1 MRQRKR
7 AAFLTL
13 GCKVNQYET
22 DAMTELLE
30 KAGYEIV
37 PFQENADFYII
48 NTCSVT
54 NMAERKS
61 RQMIHRAK
69 KNHPDSVVVAVGCYV
84 QTAASDLKQEYA
96 VDLLIGNNKKKD
108 IAAILE
114 RYELEKVGLKGH
126 GLEDQELQKDGLENW
141 KSKKDDLKKY
151 SLESQESKKD
161 GLKKHDLQNQES
173 KKDGLKERGLK
184 DPESEGDEKE
194 KEDTENIMENVID
207 IAHTKEYE
215 SLAIQRTME
224 HTRVYVKIQDGC
236 NQFCSYCLIPYTRGR
251 VRSRAKA
258 AILDEVKTLAG
269 NGYQEIVLTGI
280 HISSYGQDLQKDS
293 LQSLLEKLHEI
304 EGIERIRL
312 GSLEP
317 RIITEEFVKSISSLP
332 KICPHFHLS
341 LQSGCD
347 ATLKRMNRK
356 YTTKEYE
363 TACHLLRKYY
373 DKPAL
378 TTDVIVGFPG
388 ETEQEFEQT
397 VEFLERIH
405 LYEMHV
411 FQYSKR
417 RGTKAERMEN
427 QVDPSVKQKRSKI
440 LLDMTARQKREYE
453 ESFFGKEEVVL
464 VEEKI
469 AQNNEEYFTGHT
481 KRYLKLAILSH
492 KNIEKQMVRV
502 KIIGYS
508 NENRLMA
515 ETLD

>member
-1 MRQRKR
+1 MDRKKR

-22 DAMTELLE
+22 DAMVELLE
-30 KAGYEIV
+30 NVGYEV
-37 PFQENADFYII
+37 VSFQEDVDFYII

-69 KNHPDSVVVAVGCYV
+69 KKHPKSTIVAVGCYV
-84 QTAASDLKQEYA
+84 QTAAEELKKEYA

-108 IAAILE
+108 IVSILE
-114 RYELEKVGLKGH
+114 DY
-126 GLEDQELQKDGLENW
+126 
-141 KSKKDDLKKY
+141 KKDR
-151 SLESQESKKD
+151 E
-161 GLKKHDLQNQES
+161 N
-173 KKDGLKERGLK
+173 
-184 DPESEGDEKE
+184 
-194 KEDTENIMENVID
+194 TETVID

-215 SLAIQRTME
+215 ELHIEKTME

-251 VRSRAKA
+251 VRSRAKTE
-258 AILDEVKTLAG
+258 ILDEVQNLAK

-280 HISSYGQDLQKDS
+280 HISSYGQDLESDN
-293 LQSLLEKLHEI
+293 LESLLVELHKI
-304 EGIERIRL
+304 EGIQRIRL

-317 RIITEEFVKSISSLP
+317 RIITEKFVKTISSLH

-356 YTTKEYE
+356 YTTAEYE
-363 TACHLLRKYY
+363 KACNLLREYY
-373 DKPAL
+373 DRPAL

-388 ETEQEFEQT
+388 ETEEEFEQT
-397 VEFLERIH
+397 VQFLERIH

-417 RGTKAERMEN
+417 RGTRAEKMEN
-427 QVDPSVKQKRSKI
+427 QVAPSVKHERSKI
-440 LLDMTARQKREYE
+440 LLDMTARQKMEYE
-453 ESFFGKEEVVL
+453 ESFFGEEEIVL

-481 KRYLKLAILSH
+481 KRYLKLSILSH

-508 NENRLMA
+508 NENRLIA

>member
-1 MRQRKR
+1 MNRKKR

-22 DAMTELLE
+22 DAMVELLE
-30 KAGYEIV
+30 NAGYGIV
-37 PFQENADFYII
+37 SFQEDADFYII

-69 KNHPDSVVVAVGCYV
+69 KKHPKSTIVVAGCYV
-84 QTAASDLKQEYA
+84 QTAAEELRQEYG
-96 VDLLIGNNKKKD
+96 VDLLVGNNKKKD
-108 IAAILE
+108 IVSILE
-114 RYELEKVGLKGH
+114 EYTTDREKK
-126 GLEDQELQKDGLENW
+126 
-141 KSKKDDLKKY
+141 
-151 SLESQESKKD
+151 
-161 GLKKHDLQNQES
+161 
-173 KKDGLKERGLK
+173 
-184 DPESEGDEKE
+184 
-194 KEDTENIMENVID
+194 ENIID
-207 IAHTKEYE
+207 IAKTKEYE
-215 SLAIQRTME
+215 ELHIKKTME

-251 VRSRAKA
+251 VRSREKA
-258 AILDEVKTLAG
+258 EILDEVSNLAK
-269 NGYQEIVLTGI
+269 NGYREIVLTGI
-280 HISSYGQDLQKDS
+280 HISSYGQDLENDN
-293 LQSLLEKLHEI
+293 LESLLVELHKI

-317 RIITEEFVKSISSLP
+317 RIITEKFVKTISSLD

-356 YTTKEYE
+356 YTTAEYE
-363 TACHLLRKYY
+363 TACNLLREYY
-373 DKPAL
+373 DRPAL

-388 ETEQEFEQT
+388 ETDEEFEQT
-397 VEFLERIH
+397 VQFLEKIH

-411 FQYSKR
+411 FPYSQR
-417 RGTKAERMEN
+417 RGTRAEKMDN
-427 QVDPSVKQKRSKI
+427 QVAPSVKHERSKV
-440 LLDMTARQKREYE
+440 LLEMTARQKEEYE
-453 ESFFGKEEVVL
+453 KSFFGEEEIVL

-481 KRYLKLAILSH
+481 KRYLKLSILSH
-492 KNIEKQMVRV
+492 KNIEKQMIRV

-508 NENRLMA
+508 NENRLLA
-515 ETLD
+515 ESLD

>member
-1 MRQRKR
+1 MDRKKR

-22 DAMTELLE
+22 DAMVELLE
-30 KAGYEIV
+30 NAGYEIV
-37 PFQENADFYII
+37 SFQEDADFYII

-69 KNHPDSVVVAVGCYV
+69 KKHPKSTIVAAGCYV
-84 QTAASDLKQEYA
+84 QTAAEELRQEYG
-96 VDLLIGNNKKKD
+96 VDLLVGNNKKKD
-108 IAAILE
+108 IVSILE
-114 RYELEKVGLKGH
+114 EYTTDEEKK
-126 GLEDQELQKDGLENW
+126 
-141 KSKKDDLKKY
+141 
-151 SLESQESKKD
+151 
-161 GLKKHDLQNQES
+161 
-173 KKDGLKERGLK
+173 
-184 DPESEGDEKE
+184 
-194 KEDTENIMENVID
+194 ENIID
-207 IAHTKEYE
+207 IARTREYE
-215 SLAIQRTME
+215 ELHIEKTME

-251 VRSRAKA
+251 VRSREKTE
-258 AILDEVKTLAG
+258 ILDEVNNLAK

-280 HISSYGQDLQKDS
+280 HISSYGQDLENDN
-293 LQSLLEKLHEI
+293 LESLLVELHKI

-317 RIITEEFVKSISSLP
+317 RIITEKFVKTISSLD

-356 YTTKEYE
+356 YTTAEYE
-363 TACHLLRKYY
+363 RACNLLREYY
-373 DKPAL
+373 DRPAL

-388 ETEQEFEQT
+388 ETDEEFEQT
-397 VEFLERIH
+397 VQFLEKIH
-405 LYEMHV
+405 LYEMHI
-411 FQYSKR
+411 FPYSQR
-417 RGTKAERMEN
+417 RGTRAEKMDN
-427 QVDPSVKQKRSKI
+427 QVAPSVKHERSKV
-440 LLDMTARQKREYE
+440 LLEMTARQKEEYE
-453 ESFFGKEEVVL
+453 KSFFGEEEMVL

-481 KRYLKLAILSH
+481 KRYLKLSILSH
-492 KNIEKQMVRV
+492 KNIEKQMIRV

-508 NENRLMA
+508 NENRLLA
-515 ETLD
+515 ESLD

>member
-1 MRQRKR
+1 MDRKKR
-7 AAFLTL
+7 VAFLTL

-22 DAMTELLE
+22 DAMVELLE
-30 KAGYEIV
+30 TAGYEIV
-37 PFQENADFYII
+37 PFKGMADFYII

-69 KNHPDSVVVAVGCYV
+69 KNHPDSIIVAAGCYV
-84 QTAASDLKQEYA
+84 QTAAEELKREYA
-96 VDLLIGNNKKKD
+96 VDLLVGNNKKKD
-108 IAAILE
+108 IVSILE
-114 RYELEKVGLKGH
+114 EYAKEEK
-126 GLEDQELQKDGLENW
+126 N
-141 KSKKDDLKKY
+141 
-151 SLESQESKKD
+151 
-161 GLKKHDLQNQES
+161 
-173 KKDGLKERGLK
+173 
-184 DPESEGDEKE
+184 
-194 KEDTENIMENVID
+194 TETIID

-215 SLAIQRTME
+215 ALNIQKTME

-251 VRSRAKA
+251 VRSRAKTE
-258 AILDEVKTLAG
+258 ILDEVRKLAK

-280 HISSYGQDLQKDS
+280 HISSYGQDLESDT
-293 LQSLLEKLHEI
+293 LESLLVDLHKI

-317 RIITEEFVKSISSLP
+317 RIITKKFVKTISSLH
-332 KICPHFHLS
+332 KVCPHFHLS

-347 ATLKRMNRK
+347 ETLKRMNRK
-356 YTTKEYE
+356 YTTAEYE
-363 TACHLLRKYY
+363 EACNILRKYY
-373 DKPAL
+373 DRPAL

-388 ETEQEFEQT
+388 ETEEEFLKT
-397 VEFLERIH
+397 VQFLERIH

-411 FQYSKR
+411 FQYSPR
-417 RGTKAERMEN
+417 RGTRAEKMEN
-427 QVDPSVKQKRSKI
+427 QVAPSVKHERSKI

-453 ESFFGKEEVVL
+453 QSFFGKEETVL

-481 KRYLKLAILSH
+481 KRYLKVYLLSH
-492 KNIEKQMVRV
+492 KNIEKQMIRV

-508 NENRLMA
+508 NENRLIA

>member
-1 MRQRKR
+1 MNRKKR

-22 DAMTELLE
+22 DAMVELLE
-30 KAGYEIV
+30 NAGYEIV
-37 PFQENADFYII
+37 SFQEDADFYII

-69 KNHPDSVVVAVGCYV
+69 KKHPKSTIVAAGCYV
-84 QTAASDLKQEYA
+84 QTAAEELRQEYG
-96 VDLLIGNNKKKD
+96 VDLLVGNNKKKD
-108 IAAILE
+108 IVSILE
-114 RYELEKVGLKGH
+114 EYTTDREKK
-126 GLEDQELQKDGLENW
+126 
-141 KSKKDDLKKY
+141 
-151 SLESQESKKD
+151 
-161 GLKKHDLQNQES
+161 
-173 KKDGLKERGLK
+173 
-184 DPESEGDEKE
+184 
-194 KEDTENIMENVID
+194 ENIID
-207 IAHTKEYE
+207 IAKTKEYE
-215 SLAIQRTME
+215 ELHIKKTME

-251 VRSRAKA
+251 VRSREKA
-258 AILDEVKTLAG
+258 EILDEVSNLAK
-269 NGYQEIVLTGI
+269 NGYREIVLTGI
-280 HISSYGQDLQKDS
+280 HISSYGQDLENDN
-293 LQSLLEKLHEI
+293 LESLLVELHKI

-317 RIITEEFVKSISSLP
+317 RIITEKFVKTISSLD

-356 YTTKEYE
+356 YTTAEYE
-363 TACHLLRKYY
+363 MACNLLREYY
-373 DKPAL
+373 DRPAL

-388 ETEQEFEQT
+388 ETDEEFEQT
-397 VEFLERIH
+397 VQFLEKIH

-411 FQYSKR
+411 FPYSQR
-417 RGTKAERMEN
+417 RGTRAEKMDN
-427 QVDPSVKQKRSKI
+427 QVAPSVKHERSKV
-440 LLDMTARQKREYE
+440 LLEMTARQKEEYE
-453 ESFFGKEEVVL
+453 KSFFGEEEIVL

-481 KRYLKLAILSH
+481 KRYLKLSILSH
-492 KNIEKQMVRV
+492 KNIEKQMIRV

-508 NENRLMA
+508 NENRLLA
-515 ETLD
+515 ESLD

>member
-1 MRQRKR
+1 MNRKKR

-22 DAMTELLE
+22 DAMVELLE
-30 KAGYEIV
+30 NAGYEIV
-37 PFQENADFYII
+37 SFQEDADFYII

-69 KNHPDSVVVAVGCYV
+69 KKHPKSTIVAAGCYV
-84 QTAASDLKQEYA
+84 QTAAEELRQEYG
-96 VDLLIGNNKKKD
+96 VDLLVGNNKKKD
-108 IAAILE
+108 IVSILE
-114 RYELEKVGLKGH
+114 EYTTDREKK
-126 GLEDQELQKDGLENW
+126 
-141 KSKKDDLKKY
+141 
-151 SLESQESKKD
+151 
-161 GLKKHDLQNQES
+161 
-173 KKDGLKERGLK
+173 
-184 DPESEGDEKE
+184 
-194 KEDTENIMENVID
+194 ENIID
-207 IAHTKEYE
+207 IAKTKEYE
-215 SLAIQRTME
+215 ELHIKKTME

-251 VRSRAKA
+251 VRSREKA
-258 AILDEVKTLAG
+258 EILDEVSNLAK
-269 NGYQEIVLTGI
+269 NGYREIVLTGI
-280 HISSYGQDLQKDS
+280 HISSYGQDLENDN
-293 LQSLLEKLHEI
+293 LESLLVELHKI

-317 RIITEEFVKSISSLP
+317 RIITEKFVKTISSLD

-356 YTTKEYE
+356 YTTAEYE
-363 TACHLLRKYY
+363 MACNLLREYY
-373 DKPAL
+373 DRPAL

-388 ETEQEFEQT
+388 ETDEEFEQT
-397 VEFLERIH
+397 VQFLERIH

-411 FQYSKR
+411 FPYSQR
-417 RGTKAERMEN
+417 RGTRAEKMDN
-427 QVDPSVKQKRSKI
+427 QVAPSVKHERSKV
-440 LLDMTARQKREYE
+440 LLEMTARQKEEYE
-453 ESFFGKEEVVL
+453 KSFFGEEEIVL

-481 KRYLKLAILSH
+481 KRYLKLSILSH
-492 KNIEKQMVRV
+492 KNIEKQMIRV

-508 NENRLMA
+508 NENRLLA
-515 ETLD
+515 ESLD

>member
-1 MRQRKR
+1 MDRKKR

-22 DAMTELLE
+22 DAMVELLE
-30 KAGYEIV
+30 NVGYEV
-37 PFQENADFYII
+37 VSFQEDADFYII

-69 KNHPDSVVVAVGCYV
+69 KKHPKSTIVAVGCYV
-84 QTAASDLKQEYA
+84 QTAAEELKKEYA

-108 IAAILE
+108 IVSILE
-114 RYELEKVGLKGH
+114 DY
-126 GLEDQELQKDGLENW
+126 
-141 KSKKDDLKKY
+141 KKD
-151 SLESQESKKD
+151 
-161 GLKKHDLQNQES
+161 
-173 KKDGLKERGLK
+173 R
-184 DPESEGDEKE
+184 
-194 KEDTENIMENVID
+194 ENIETVID

-215 SLAIQRTME
+215 ELHIEKTME

-251 VRSRAKA
+251 VRSRAKTE
-258 AILDEVKTLAG
+258 ILDEVQNLAK

-280 HISSYGQDLQKDS
+280 HISSYGQDLESDN
-293 LQSLLEKLHEI
+293 LESLLVELHKI
-304 EGIERIRL
+304 EGIQRIRL

-317 RIITEEFVKSISSLP
+317 RIITEKFVKTISSLH

-356 YTTKEYE
+356 YTTAEYE
-363 TACHLLRKYY
+363 KACNLLREYY
-373 DKPAL
+373 DRPAL

-388 ETEQEFEQT
+388 ETEEEFEQT
-397 VEFLERIH
+397 VQFLERIH

-417 RGTKAERMEN
+417 RGTRAEKMEN
-427 QVDPSVKQKRSKI
+427 QVAPSVKHERSKI
-440 LLDMTARQKREYE
+440 LLDMTARQKMEYE
-453 ESFFGKEEVVL
+453 ESFFGEEEIVL

-481 KRYLKLAILSH
+481 KRYLKLSILSH

-508 NENRLMA
+508 NENRLIA